1 MTLESNKSRSF
12 KKVNFK
18 EKLSKFTEQWQPK
31 VVASLNDYEIKLVK
45 LKDDFVWHKHEETD
59 EAFIVLKGEIHIE
72 FENHTVRLGEGE
84 MLVVPKGVRHKP
96 YADKEAHV
104 MLIEPKDV
112 RNTGNI
118 ENDLTAP
125 NDDWV

>member
-1 MTLESNKSRSF
+1 MTLESNKSTSF

-45 LKDDFVWHKHEETD
+45 LKDDFVWHHHEETD

-72 FENHTVRLGEGE
+72 FENHTVRLDEGE

-96 YADKEAHV
+96 YADQEAHV

-125 NDDWV
+125 NDDWI